1 MLQEGRHL
9 SSVGCGRVGHPNKG
23 VRLVRLQ
30 RTRFL
35 VPRALLGLA
44 LGLALLSGAAP
55 ALASAESAT
64 GEQAQGRLVDGEGVP
79 VEGVILTATESGDD
93 VVGEAES
100 DSDGRWELPLPG
112 PGTYDIAIDLDSL
125 PEGVGVRENAPDSR
139 KVEVGE
145 GQQKNVLFSLGYA
158 ASSSSTWYTELA
170 QRLLDGI
177 GFGALIGI
185 TAVGLSLIFGAT
197 KLINFAHGELVTVG
211 AVVTWALNAAG
222 LHVILAALVAVPLVG
237 LLAGGMEVGLWRP
250 MRRRGVNLVSMF
262 IATIG
267 VALIIRQLVVV
278 FYGGT
283 PQSYAQYSLQKELVL
298 GPVGITPR
306 DLITMILSL
315 LVLSGVG
322 LLLTKTKIGTQIRAV
337 ADNRVLAEASGIDSD
352 RITIVVWVLGGSLA
366 AIGGVFYGLQELVS
380 WNMGLNMLMLMFA
393 AVILGGLGNPFG
405 AFVGAMVIGILA
417 QLSTAFFDSELQ
429 VVVALV
435 LMILTLLVRPQ
446 GILGRSER
454 VG

>member
-1 MLQEGRHL
+1 
-9 SSVGCGRVGHPNKG
+9 
-23 VRLVRLQ
+23 
-30 RTRFL
+30 
-35 VPRALLGLA
+35 
-44 LGLALLSGAAP
+44 
-55 ALASAESAT
+55 
-64 GEQAQGRLVDGEGVP
+64 
-79 VEGVILTATESGDD
+79 
-93 VVGEAES
+93 
-100 DSDGRWELPLPG
+100 
-112 PGTYDIAIDLDSL
+112 
-125 PEGVGVRENAPDSR
+125 
-139 KVEVGE
+139 
-145 GQQKNVLFSLGYA
+145 
-158 ASSSSTWYTELA
+158 
-170 QRLLDGI
+170 
-177 GFGALIGI
+177 
-185 TAVGLSLIFGAT
+185 
-197 KLINFAHGELVTVG
+197 
-211 AVVTWALNAAG
+211 
-222 LHVILAALVAVPLVG
+222 
-237 LLAGGMEVGLWRP
+237 MEVGLWRP

-267 VALIIRQLVVV
+267 VALIIRQLVVL

-283 PQSYAQYSLQKELVL
+283 PQSYAQYSLQEELVL

-315 LVLSGVG
+315 VVLSGVG

-352 RITIVVWVLGGSLA
+352 RITVVVWVLGGSLA

>member
-1 MLQEGRHL
+1 M
-9 SSVGCGRVGHPNKG
+9 
-23 VRLVRLQ
+23 RLHRSC
-30 RTRFL
+30 TL
-35 VPRALLGLA
+35 VPRALLGLVI
-44 LGLALLSGAAP
+44 GFVLLSGAGP
-55 ALASAESAT
+55 AFASSESSA

-79 VEGVILTATESGDD
+79 VEGVILTATDSGAE
-93 VVGEAES
+93 VGEAES

-112 PGTYDIAIDLDSL
+112 PGTYEVAIDVDSL
-125 PEGVGVRENAPDSR
+125 PEGTGIREGTPGSR
-139 KVEVGE
+139 DVEVGE
-145 GQQKNVLFSLGYA
+145 GQQKNVLFSLGDA
-158 ASSSSTWYTELA
+158 VTSSGSWLTELA

-211 AVVTWALNAAG
+211 AVVTWGFNAAG

-267 VALIIRQLVVV
+267 VALIIRQLVVL

-283 PQSYAQYSLQKELVL
+283 PQSYAQYSLQEELVL

-315 LVLSGVG
+315 VVLSGVG

-352 RITIVVWVLGGSLA
+352 RITVVVWVLGGSLA

>member
-1 MLQEGRHL
+1 M
-9 SSVGCGRVGHPNKG
+9 
-23 VRLVRLQ
+23 RLH
-30 RTRFL
+30 RTRAL
-35 VPRALLGLA
+35 VPRVLLGIV
-44 LGLALLSGAAP
+44 LGFMLLSGATP
-55 ALASAESAT
+55 AFASNGSPT
-64 GEQAQGRLVDGEGVP
+64 GEQVQGRLVDGEGAP
-79 VEGVILTATESGDD
+79 VAGVLVTATGPDGQA
-93 VVGEAES
+93 GEAES

-112 PGTYDIAIDLDSL
+112 PGTYEVAIDVDSL
-125 PEGVGVRENAPDSR
+125 PDGVGIREDTPDSR
-139 KVEVGE
+139 EVDVGE
-145 GQQKNVLFSLGYA
+145 GQQKNVLFSLGDA
-158 ASSSSTWYTELA
+158 ATSGSSWFTEFA

-197 KLINFAHGELVTVG
+197 KLINFAHGELVTLG
-211 AVVTWALNAAG
+211 AVITWALNSTG
-222 LHVILAALVAVPLVG
+222 LHVIIAALIAVPIVG
-237 LLAGGMEVGLWRP
+237 LLAAGMEMGFWRP

-267 VALIIRQLVVV
+267 VALIIRQLVVI

-283 PQSYAQYSLQKELVL
+283 PQSYAQYSLQDELVL

-306 DLITMILSL
+306 DLVTMILSL
-315 LVLSGVG
+315 LVLAGVG
-322 LLLTKTKIGTQIRAV
+322 LLLTRTKIGTQIRAV

-352 RITIVVWVLGGSLA
+352 RVTVVVWVLGGSLA

>member
-1 MLQEGRHL
+1 M
-9 SSVGCGRVGHPNKG
+9 
-23 VRLVRLQ
+23 
-30 RTRFL
+30 
-35 VPRALLGLA
+35 VPRVLLGVA
-44 LGLALLSGAAP
+44 LGFMLLAGAAP
-55 ALASAESAT
+55 AFASNESPA
-64 GEQAQGRLVDGEGVP
+64 GEQAQGRLVDGEGEP
-79 VEGVILTATESGDD
+79 VAGVVVTASDSNGQ
-93 VVGEAES
+93 VGEAES

-112 PGTYDIAIDLDSL
+112 PGTYEIEIDVDSL
-125 PEGVGVRENAPDSR
+125 PDGVGIREDTPDSR
-139 KVEVGE
+139 EVEVGD
-145 GQQKNVLFSLGYA
+145 GQQKNVLFSLGDA
-158 ASSSSTWYTELA
+158 AISSSNGFTEFA

-197 KLINFAHGELVTVG
+197 KLINFAHGELVTLG
-211 AVVTWALNAAG
+211 AVITWGLNSIG
-222 LHVILAALVAVPLVG
+222 LHVIVAALIAIPIVG

-283 PQSYAQYSLQKELVL
+283 PQSYAQYSLQEELTL

-352 RITIVVWVLGGSLA
+352 RITVVVWLLGGSFA

>member
-1 MLQEGRHL
+1 M
-9 SSVGCGRVGHPNKG
+9 
-23 VRLVRLQ
+23 RLQ

-44 LGLALLSGAAP
+44 LGLALLSGS
-55 ALASAESAT
+55 ALAFASTESAT

-93 VVGEAES
+93 VGEAES

-112 PGTYDIAIDLDSL
+112 PGTYDIAIDLASL

-139 KVEVGE
+139 EVEVGE
-145 GQQKNVLFSLGYA
+145 GQQKNVLFSLGDA
-158 ASSSSTWYTELA
+158 VTSSSTWYTELA

-222 LHVILAALVAVPLVG
+222 LHVILAALVTVPLVG

-283 PQSYAQYSLQKELVL
+283 PQSYAQYSLQEELVL

-405 AFVGAMVIGILA
+405 AFVGSMVIGILA

-429 VVVALV
+429 VVVALL